1 MIIVKNHKFKLD
13 LLQNEANKEEFEGNT
28 ERSTAAYTLVREEAL
43 LRRPVKSTVSS
54 RGQATG

>member
-13 LLQNEANKEEFEGNT
+13 LLQNEANKEEFEGN
-28 ERSTAAYTLVREEAL
+28 
-43 LRRPVKSTVSS
+43 PVKSTVSS

>member
-28 ERSTAAYTLVREEAL
+28 ERSTAAYTSVREEAL
-43 LRRPVKSTVSS
+43 LRRPVKSTLSS
-54 RGQATG
+54 RGRATG